1 MLRRFSMVVA
11 ILAATCP
18 HALGEFI
25 NTNDITVYN
34 AFALGATVEDFE
46 SVGTLT
52 PLALTSY
59 ANATNSSTAVP
70 AGAQLSTQLTG
81 SLFHSGGGSFN
92 NPVGN
97 PGTPTAL
104 LQLQGGISGDA
115 HSGGNVV
122 GSLEINSNLLDLDRF
137 VEIGFTDG
145 TRVNRIGVWVNPS
158 LGPVLFTAF
167 DENLTSL
174 ESGIGS
180 PGNFVGVL
188 LPTDTIRS
196 VSIIAT
202 AAPGF
207 TIDDLT
213 YGTAAVI
220 PEPTSW
226 VLMLIGTGLVAVC
239 RRRS

>member
-1 MLRRFSMVVA
+1 MLRRFSLVVA
-11 ILAATCP
+11 ILAVTCP
-18 HALGEFI
+18 RAFGAFI
-25 NTNDITVYN
+25 NTNDINVYN
-34 AFALGATVEDFE
+34 AFATGATFEDFE

-59 ANATNSSTAVP
+59 ANATNSSTTVP

-97 PGTPTAL
+97 PGTPAAL

-115 HSGGNVV
+115 HSGSNVV
-122 GSLEINSNLLDLDRF
+122 GSLEINSTLLDLDQF
-137 VEIGFTDG
+137 VEFGLTDG

-167 DENLTSL
+167 DENLTPL
-174 ESGIGS
+174 ESGTGS

-196 VSIIAT
+196 ISIISTSAS
-202 AAPGF
+202 GF

-213 YGTAAVI
+213 YGKAAAV
-220 PEPTSW
+220 PEPTSA
-226 VLMLIGTGLVAVC
+226 VLILIGTGLVAIC
-239 RRRS
+239 RRRG